1 MRGKEEKGITLK
13 ASSAA
18 AAAVVLLVLVLMAA
32 TCGKK
37 SSSSSSSSPP
47 PPKPQVKI
55 VEKPVKEIVTV
66 PEKPPEAV
74 KDDEPG
80 SIIKEPSGAE
90 SKPEKSAT
98 QGNKLGDKVPTA
110 TTATQFLIDGTKA
123 LREKNFMYAINM
135 LTNAINKGDFESERD
150 KAGAYWNRAIAY
162 KGEKFEDN
170 YQRDLNEAM
179 RIDRTVPKPD
189 GLDVGNAGSIAQKLY
204 DPIN

>member
-1 MRGKEEKGITLK
+1 MRGKEEKGITLRV
-13 ASSAA
+13 SSAA
-18 AAAVVLLVLVLMAA
+18 AAAVVLLLLVLMAA

-37 SSSSSSSSPP
+37 SSRTSTPP
-47 PPKPQVKI
+47 PAKPQVKI
-55 VEKPVKEIVTV
+55 VEKPVEKIVRV
-66 PEKPPEAV
+66 PEKPPEGV

-80 SIIKEPSGAE
+80 SIINEPSSDV
-90 SKPEKSAT
+90 SKPERSTT
-98 QGNKLGDKVPTA
+98 QGNKLGDQVPTT
-110 TTATQFLIDGTKA
+110 TTATQFLIDGSKA

-150 KAGAYWNRAIAY
+150 KAGAYWNRAIAN

-179 RIDRTVPKPD
+179 RIDRSVPKPD
-189 GLDVGNAGSIAQKLY
+189 GLDVGSAGSIAQKMY